1 MLIEER
7 RQHILNRVHQDGR
20 VLVGQLS
27 QELCIL
33 QITIRKD
40 LDYLQNKGLMRP
52 SLSLQ
57 TR

>member
-1 MLIEER
+1 M
-7 RQHILNRVHQDGR
+7 
-20 VLVGQLS
+20 LVGQLS